1 MKASAPVP
9 QESLPFIQIDDP
21 VVTTIIIIVAI
32 IIVAFFSSSEASL
45 ISYNKVR
52 MRHLAEEGN
61 ATARVVEQINAQH
74 SKLFATILL
83 SENAFIIFASSVAS
97 AFAVSRWHETGALV
111 ATLVMTVLV
120 VIFGEITPKTFAAQ
134 NADRWALVIARPIYL
149 WLKIITPLVLIFS
162 TITNGLLWLLGQ
174 RRGHKK
180 PFITEPELRML
191 ISISEEEGTLIE
203 SEEEMLQN
211 VFKFGDRQAREV
223 MMPRT
228 SLDTITATATVRD
241 YLVKLSKEGHS
252 RLPVV
257 DGGIDNVVGVAY
269 VKDALRALAP
279 LLEADGHP
287 EIIRAALNTPI
298 TSVMR
303 DAYFTPETKN
313 VRELLGEMRQN
324 HTQMAI
330 LVDEFGGTAG
340 MVTVE
345 DMLEEIVGELQDE
358 LDTEPEGIE
367 TIDENT
373 VLVEAQMHID
383 DANEELALELPQG
396 EYETLAGFVLDH
408 LGHVPRV
415 GETFRWNGTRIRV
428 AEMHGPRIKRLELTR
443 G

>member
-1 MKASAPVP
+1 
-9 QESLPFIQIDDP
+9 
-21 VVTTIIIIVAI
+21 
-32 IIVAFFSSSEASL
+32 
-45 ISYNKVR
+45 

-134 NADRWALVIARPIYL
+134 NADRWALVIARPISV
-149 WLKIITPLVLIFS
+149 WLKIITPLVWLFS
-162 TITNGLLWLLGQ
+162 SITNALLWLLGQ

-191 ISISEEEGTLIE
+191 ISMSEEEGTLVE

-223 MMPRT
+223 MKPRT
-228 SLDTITATATVRD
+228 SLDIITATATVRD
-241 YLVKLSKEGHS
+241 YLIELSKEGHS

-269 VKDALRALAP
+269 VKDALRVLTP
-279 LLEADGHP
+279 LMAAGSDP
-287 EIIRAALNTPI
+287 AAIRAALDTPI

-303 DAYFTPETKN
+303 EAYFTPETKN
-313 VRELLGEMRQN
+313 VGELLGEMRQN

-340 MVTVE
+340 MITVE

-358 LDTEPEGIE
+358 LDIEPEGIE
-367 TIDENT
+367 TVDENT

-383 DANEELALELPQG
+383 DANEDLALALPSG

-415 GETFRWNGTRIRV
+415 GETFRWNGLRIRV
-428 AEMHGPRIKRLELTR
+428 AEMQGPRIKRLELTR